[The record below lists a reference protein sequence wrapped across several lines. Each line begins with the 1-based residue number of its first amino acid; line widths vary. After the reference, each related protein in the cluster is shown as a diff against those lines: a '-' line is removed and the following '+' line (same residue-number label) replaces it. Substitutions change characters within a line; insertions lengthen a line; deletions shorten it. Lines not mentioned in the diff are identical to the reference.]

1 MRVIAG
7 DRKGHALK
15 AVPGN
20 DTRPTTDKIKES
32 LFSIIGPYFDG
43 EKVLDL
49 FAGSGGLGIEALS
62 RGAGEAVFIDQAI
75 GAVKTIQTNLKS
87 VRLDKQASVYRNDW
101 QRALRLLHQSEKQFD
116 LVFLDPP
123 YKLHALEKIIRT
135 LEEQALLA
143 DGAVIV
149 AEHEKA
155 EMLPDQI
162 ASCGL
167 IREVAYGIT
176 ILSIY
181 SYKEETAND

>member
-15 AVPGN
+15 AVPSN

-75 GAVKTIQTNLKS
+75 SAVKTIQTNLKS

-101 QRALRLLHQSEKQFD
+101 QRALKLLHQSEKQFD

-123 YKLHALEKIIRT
+123 YKLHALEKIIQT

-162 ASCGL
+162 ANCGL